1 MNNYI
6 SGLLASGRLI
16 EGVPSDKTLVGKLIR
31 FPLRLIPQRLV
42 IPILQG
48 KLRGKK
54 WIIGSSVHLC
64 WLGIYEYKK
73 QAIFSELVAEGSI
86 VFDIGAHVGF
96 YTLLSS
102 ELVGSKGK
110 VFAFEPVPDNIFY
123 LKNHLQLNHIE
134 NVSIIEAAVSEHNG
148 YMYFDEGRTSM
159 QGYISHKGK
168 LLVRNVSLDE
178 LHLKGDI
185 PTPDFLKIDVEGA
198 ELLVLQGMRTILNHY
213 HPIIFLATHGKEIH
227 QRCVNFL
234 KSCDYKIKAI
244 DDKSIT
250 HSEEI
255 IAYR

>member
-1 MNNYI
+1 MKNH
-6 SGLLASGRLI
+6 LKALTPLGRLI
-16 EGVPSDKTLVGKLIR
+16 EGVPSDKTLVGKFIR

-54 WIIGSSVHLC
+54 WIVGSSVHLC
-64 WLGIYEYKK
+64 WLGVYEYKK
-73 QAIFSELVAEGSI
+73 QSIFSELVEEGSI

-102 ELVGSKGK
+102 ELVGSNGK
-110 VFAFEPVPDNIFY
+110 VFAFEPVPDNILY
-123 LKNHLQLNHIE
+123 LTKHLQLNQIA

-148 YMYFDEGRTSM
+148 YTYFDEGRNSL
-159 QGYISHKGK
+159 QGYISRKGK
-168 LLVRNVSLDE
+168 LLVRTVSLDE
-178 LHLKGDI
+178 LYMKGNI
-185 PTPDFLKIDVEGA
+185 PIPKFLKIDVEGA
-198 ELLVLQGMRTILNHY
+198 ELSVLKGARTILNHY
-213 HPIIFLATHGKEIH
+213 HPMIFLATHGEEIH

-234 KSCDYKIKAI
+234 KSCEYKIGAI
-244 DDKSIT
+244 DGKSIT